1 MDWEQTTREYTNM
14 TIACD
19 ISLGYMSMKDEKAI
33 TVGLSLQVS
42 AEKEVY
48 DDIIL
53 RTSINLINSMIRRQ
67 VRFGEDYHSYWCGL
81 KYCFLLNVYVHC
93 IFSIQSVVY
102 TFFVFS
108 SKNTRHTIL
117 LIFENMK

>member
-1 MDWEQTTREYTNM
+1 M

-67 VRFGEDYHSYWCGL
+67 VRFGEDYHSY
-81 KYCFLLNVYVHC
+81 
-93 IFSIQSVVY
+93 
-102 TFFVFS
+102 
-108 SKNTRHTIL
+108 
-117 LIFENMK
+117 